1 MALVTLALLAGLHGT
16 AMAEDSLFNIR
27 QMTPEVALK
36 AAQAALSDCRG
47 RGFQV
52 SVAVVDRQGV
62 LQVLLRDRFAG
73 TQLEVQVQLGVILYP
88 PGSEP
93 SPEPHGH
100 GPAYERHLAAVT
112 GQAPD
117 EGESM
122 EPLPEMEPEPGS
134 DQPTTEIVK

>member
-1 MALVTLALLAGLHGT
+1 MNNYG
-16 AMAEDSLFNIR
+16 N
-27 QMTPEVALK
+27 TPLIPINYMPDVEPHRCWMISESQDGCVPY
-36 AAQAALSDCRG
+36 
-47 RGFQV
+47 
-52 SVAVVDRQGV
+52 
-62 LQVLLRDRFAG
+62 RDRFAG